1 MKTVIIAC
9 HTMNDELN
17 CAIQETGCEYPV
29 LWVESGLHLY
39 TETLNKRLQ
48 QELDRISN
56 VDRVLMAF
64 GYCGNSLLG
73 LTSPAAELVFPRVD
87 DCISLLLG
95 SQQARKKI
103 SEETGTYYLTKGW
116 LEFESNIW
124 QEYQYA
130 VKRYGK
136 EKAERL
142 FRQILNH
149 YHRLAVIDTGA
160 YEVSDF
166 LELTEKIAET
176 LKLSHQVIPGSTRYL
191 KKLLTGPWDQEFVI
205 IPPGGVVTLNH
216 LRLDNSEPM
225 LQTLIGIAK

>member
-9 HTMNDELN
+9 HTLKDELN
-17 CAIQETGCEYPV
+17 SAIQEADCPFPV
-29 LWVESGLHLY
+29 LWIESGLHLY
-39 TETLNKRLQ
+39 TDTLNKRLQ
-48 QELDRISN
+48 QELARITN
-56 VDRVLMAF
+56 VDRILLAF

-73 LTSPAAELVFPRVD
+73 LTSPHAQLVFPCVD

-95 SQQARKKI
+95 SQHARKKI
-103 SEETGTYYLTKGW
+103 SEEMGTYYLTKGW

-130 VKRYGK
+130 VKRYGE

-160 YEVSDF
+160 YEVADF
-166 LELTEKIAET
+166 LELTEKIAAT
-176 LKLSHQVIPGSTRYL
+176 LKLSHQIIPGSTSYL
-191 KKLLTGPWDQEFVI
+191 KKLLTGPWDDEFVI
-205 IPPGGVVTLNH
+205 VPPGEIVTLTH
-216 LRLDNSEPM
+216 LCHDTSEP
-225 LQTLIGIAK
+225 LWQIIGISQ